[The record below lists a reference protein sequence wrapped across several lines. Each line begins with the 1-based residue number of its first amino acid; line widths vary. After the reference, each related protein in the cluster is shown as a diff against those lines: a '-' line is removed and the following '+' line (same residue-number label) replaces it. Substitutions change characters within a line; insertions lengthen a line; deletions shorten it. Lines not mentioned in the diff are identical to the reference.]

1 MNIGFKTPIQQNEP
15 SMETPKEIPSML
27 KIPKEIP
34 SMESIEL
41 MDRLYDKL
49 SCFNFFL

>member
-1 MNIGFKTPIQQNEP
+1 
-15 SMETPKEIPSML
+15 METPKEIPSML

-49 SCFNFFL
+49 KLFNFFL

>member
-27 KIPKEIP
+27 KIPKKYQVWN
-34 SMESIEL
+34 L
-41 MDRLYDKL
+41 L
-49 SCFNFFL
+49 N